1 MSKRNVYLS
10 LLFIVIAIGFALNL
24 TARMTYCVG
33 GAQKFEAGFEYGA
46 PISFVKSTQVVNL
59 QTLTLVKFEKK
70 HVIPDVT
77 HTVDQNRMFFFVG
90 RFVFCFTWWAGLA
103 HLIASII
110 IFESGKLSINISVLN
125 LLLSH
130 LIVASFIIAKTL

>member
-46 PISFVKSTQVVNL
+46 PN
-59 QTLTLVKFEKK
+59 
-70 HVIPDVT
+70 
-77 HTVDQNRMFFFVG
+77 
-90 RFVFCFTWWAGLA
+90 
-103 HLIASII
+103 
-110 IFESGKLSINISVLN
+110 
-125 LLLSH
+125 
-130 LIVASFIIAKTL
+130 